1 MGVGREGERKLP
13 RNHLVGRGDMK
24 KKKKTN
30 RGNTH
35 VLCLSLEG
43 CYGCLHFASFL
54 RPNKK
59 HEKRFTFSCLSIKRG
74 QLHNSFRREAVIDK
88 SVCAVAQVHDRQR
101 SAFINLPPKT
111 QSFFFKNPPPPKI
124 KEICFSFSHA
134 LYVNWRD
141 LLLYTPLG
149 PTFVIIHHQRSHK
162 S

>member
-1 MGVGREGERKLP
+1 
-13 RNHLVGRGDMK
+13 MK
-24 KKKKTN
+24 KKKKK
-30 RGNTH
+30 RIVGTH
-35 VLCLSLEG
+35 MFYAYPWKVVTVAFTLLLS
-43 CYGCLHFASFL
+43 CDQI
-54 RPNKK
+54 KK